1 MNDYKGNVARLLKQ
15 VWIYDGVVSSAAFNL
30 RPQIHETYI
39 SVLRS
44 EMESF
49 ADDIRTISRELPATY
64 ALMDTEDI
72 KALKTEAL
80 KDDIKYNVKPV
91 DYERIKSHAGIFITI
106 NGQRLV
112 GGEPFE
118 SLELKRGLSADCI
131 LLEIRNALAK
141 LASKRL
147 EIFKG

>member
-1 MNDYKGNVARLLKQ
+1 MDDYKGNVARLLKSI
-15 VWIYDGVVSSAAFNL
+15 WISDGVVSSAAFNL

-44 EMESF
+44 EAESF
-49 ADDIRTISRELPATY
+49 SNDIKMVCRELPTTY
-64 ALMDTEDI
+64 ALMNTESI
-72 KALKTEAL
+72 KALKIDTL
-80 KDDIKYNVKPV
+80 KDDIKYSVKPI
-91 DYERIKSHAGIFITI
+91 DYYKIKSHAGIFITI

-131 LLEIRNALAK
+131 LLEIRKALTK